1 LNRMEV
7 AGYARCMTPETADRR
22 ATEIE
27 LATRAMRD
35 GERKEAPPR
44 RGAGLRRNR
53 PSANETYGS
62 RAEKEI
68 AMTETTEQLALGRQ
82 KIVEDLRV
90 LLTDSEEM
98 LRLAATVPGEG
109 LDSLRERLR
118 THVDTLQAA
127 LGDAQTSAHR
137 RYRSATVQTER
148 YVRQNP
154 WQSLG
159 IAAGVG
165 FALGLLASR

>member
-1 LNRMEV
+1 
-7 AGYARCMTPETADRR
+7 
-22 ATEIE
+22 
-27 LATRAMRD
+27 
-35 GERKEAPPR
+35 
-44 RGAGLRRNR
+44 
-53 PSANETYGS
+53 
-62 RAEKEI
+62 
-68 AMTETTEQLALGRQ
+68 MTETTEQLALGRQ

-109 LDSLRERLR
+109 LDALRDRLR

-127 LGDAQTSAHR
+127 LGDAQTSAQR

-165 FALGLLASR
+165 FALGLLAAR